1 MLMFTTGLGTNLK
14 ELIKAG
20 PIATLIACVGVAVPL
35 VGGTLLYSA
44 FLRLLCRGQP

>member
-20 PIATLIACVGVAVPL
+20 PIATPVSYTHLSKPRKWSMR
-35 VGGTLLYSA
+35 TTS
-44 FLRLLCRGQP
+44 